1 MATLSASY
9 LNLLDWQAPPGVQAM
24 ITNRHGGVSL
34 APFDSLNLGLHV
46 GDDPKRVD
54 QNRQTLRTRLPAEPI
69 WLNQV
74 HGSTIFNANTWN
86 GIDVPEADGVVTNQV
101 NRVLAIM
108 TADCLP
114 VLLASR
120 NGSVIGAA
128 HAGWRG
134 LAGGVIERTVE
145 AMRDL
150 DRHNH
155 SSHFIQAYLGPA
167 IGPQAF
173 EVGAEVRD
181 LFLTHQSQ
189 DAKHF
194 IQLDKK
200 DKYLANLYGLAT
212 SRLHS
217 LGIQLIEGGQEC
229 TYQNQN
235 FFSYRRDQRTGRM
248 GSFIWIQSNNS
259 AHEA

>member
-1 MATLSASY
+1 MATHSSAH

-24 ITNRHGGVSL
+24 ITNRHGGVSQ

-46 GDDPKRVD
+46 GDDPKCVH
-54 QNRQTLRTRLPAEPI
+54 QNRQSLGARLPAEPI

-86 GIDVPEADGVVTNQV
+86 AIDVPEADGVVTNQV

-114 VLLASR
+114 VLLA
-120 NGSVIGAA
+120 NQTGSVIGAA

-134 LAGGVIERTVE
+134 LVSGVIERTVE

-150 DRHNH
+150 DYQNQA
-155 SSHFIQAYLGPA
+155 SHPIQAYLGPA

-181 LFLTHQSQ
+181 LFLTHQPQ

-194 IQLDKK
+194 IQLEKK
-200 DKYLANLYGLAT
+200 DKYLANLYGLAI
-212 SRLHS
+212 SRLNA
-217 LGIQLIEGGQEC
+217 LGILLIEGGQEC
-229 TYQNQN
+229 TYQNQH

-259 AHEA
+259 SHEA